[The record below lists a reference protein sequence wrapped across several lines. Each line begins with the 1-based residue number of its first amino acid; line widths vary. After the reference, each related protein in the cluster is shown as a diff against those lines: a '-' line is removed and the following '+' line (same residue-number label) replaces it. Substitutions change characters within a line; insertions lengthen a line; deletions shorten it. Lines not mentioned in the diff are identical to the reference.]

1 MDSSGDGE
9 LRSSSRRSPI
19 KPIPRYMMP
28 NFSSLLP
35 AYANA
40 EADHIRSAFAR
51 THHASIQKLPAR
63 LAPQAVNRARLEQM
77 DANRL
82 SLPGEGVPAGSDLS
96 TSSVYPN
103 KSPRTKAKTAA
114 ATTTTKNGYFQPLEY
129 APSPFNLPDELAQ
142 LERLQSHAHR
152 SAISGTPFV
161 SSSKAAKLKY
171 EDSFGDTRF
180 RYPHLAEPSPPP
192 AKEVGVKRNHLRES
206 NGVRARSVLAGE
218 PSGFGGFGGGG
229 GVVTRKL
236 LPDMIREL
244 HEVLRGDWPELNF
257 DVAPDESSEAI
268 VVRVREASV
277 ESEPALAAY
286 MNVLVRSNH
295 MVASKYGLQ
304 KVAEDWNAKPGDGA
318 LYFALRPPWA
328 KNRSKD
334 LVVVLASGSGL

>member
-1 MDSSGDGE
+1 M
-9 LRSSSRRSPI
+9 RRSPT

-77 DANRL
+77 DMNRL
-82 SLPGEGVPAGSDLS
+82 SLPGEGLQTSSDLS
-96 TSSVYPN
+96 TSSVYSS
-103 KSPRTKAKTAA
+103 KSPRTKTRTAGA
-114 ATTTTKNGYFQPLEY
+114 AITTNKSGYFQPLEY
-129 APSPFNLPDELAQ
+129 TPSPFSLPDELAQ
-142 LERLQSHAHR
+142 LERLKSHAHR
-152 SAISGTPFV
+152 SAISGAPFV
-161 SSSKAAKLKY
+161 SSNNPTKLKY
-171 EDSFGDTRF
+171 EDSFGDSGF
-180 RYPHLAEPSPPP
+180 RYPHLAEPSPPQ
-192 AKEVGVKRNHLRES
+192 AKDVGVKKNFLRES
-206 NGVRARSVLAGE
+206 SGGRARSVLAGE
-218 PSGFGGFGGGG
+218 PRGFGGFGGG

-244 HEVLRGDWPELNF
+244 HDVLRGDWPELDF
-257 DVAPDESSEAI
+257 DVVPDETAEAI
-268 VVRVREASV
+268 VVCVREASV

-295 MVASKYGLQ
+295 VVASKYRLQ
-304 KVAEDWNAKPGDGA
+304 KVAEDWNIKPGDGA
-318 LYFALRPPWA
+318 LYFAMRPPWA

-334 LVVVLASGSGL
+334 LVVVLANGNGV